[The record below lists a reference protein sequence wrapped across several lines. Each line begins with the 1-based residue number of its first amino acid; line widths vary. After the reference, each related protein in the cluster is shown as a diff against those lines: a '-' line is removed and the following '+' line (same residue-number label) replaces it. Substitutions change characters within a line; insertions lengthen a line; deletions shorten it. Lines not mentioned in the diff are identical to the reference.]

1 MIFVERKE
9 LDEECDSFIAMMK
22 DCGIDVP
29 SPKDDEEKINLLR
42 SKMAVKKKIIKEY
55 GNDLRNQFSR
65 YTMWMLFICI
75 LGYVAVAYK

>member
-9 LDEECDSFIAMMK
+9 LDRECEDFVTLMK

-29 SPKDDEEKINLLR
+29 SPETDEEKINLL
-42 SKMAVKKKIIKEY
+42 SAKIAVKKKIIEEY
-55 GNDLRNQFSR
+55 GKELRDQFSR

-75 LGYVAVAYK
+75 IGYTAVTL